1 MTAQVSRLR
10 RCHSVPK
17 VVTVIVK
24 PSSIHRSLKHCTP
37 KDLEQPLSC
46 TFDAARR
53 LKTNRVT
60 SLQTFYARRAHGD
73 FASTRGDSSLLGCP
87 WPPRPWRAAP
97 RLGQAP
103 PSDPPFPSL
112 YLSSE
117 ETTRR
122 YVRKCRASKTASEKL
137 FVGIA
142 AKPGLGLLTSS
153 LQPMQFISPALKLQH
168 YVVSQLLTHAHFF
181 GFAAW
186 IFFPHR
192 SPHMTG
198 LCCWHNCAK
207 PKSHHCK
214 RCKYKE

>member
-17 VVTVIVK
+17 VVTCNREIIIHTSLFEPLNTKSLRAIPIV
-24 PSSIHRSLKHCTP
+24 H
-37 KDLEQPLSC
+37 
-46 TFDAARR
+46 
-53 LKTNRVT
+53 KTNRVT

-73 FASTRGDSSLLGCP
+73 FASTRGDSSLPGCP

-103 PSDPPFPSL
+103 PDPPFPSL

-122 YVRKCRASKTASEKL
+122 YVRKCRASKTASEEL

-168 YVVSQLLTHAHFF
+168 YVVSQLLTHSHFF